1 MGRLT
6 FLSVTLLMLVSR
18 EASAQ
23 DTQRPPDTIS
33 LSGPRAGVTFL
44 SEGVRNQIEEDFSHD
59 LGPVISQ
66 FGWQFEK
73 RFLSSEYGAT
83 AVTEWV
89 VLFGGADQGVFIPS
103 LTWLLGWRTVGGI
116 EFGAGPNLSPAGT
129 AVAITGG
136 VTFRAGNLNVP
147 LNVAVVPSA
156 SGARVSMLVGFNAR
170 RR

>member
-1 MGRLT
+1 MGRLA

-44 SEGVRNQIEEDFSHD
+44 SQGVRNQIEEDFSQD

-73 RFLSSEYGAT
+73 RFMSSENRRHGRDGVGA
-83 AVTEWV
+83 ALRRSRSRRLHAEPH
-89 VLFGGADQGVFIPS
+89 LAPRMADRG
-103 LTWLLGWRTVGGI
+103 RH
-116 EFGAGPNLSPAGT
+116 
-129 AVAITGG
+129 
-136 VTFRAGNLNVP
+136 
-147 LNVAVVPSA
+147 
-156 SGARVSMLVGFNAR
+156 
-170 RR
+170 